1 MTETVVRFQID
12 RNAVLKSIST
22 EEYEAMEMAQDG
34 DAKIYR
40 LRPVLARFMV
50 GEDGNLLEHGRAMRQ
65 LAKLPFEEFM
75 RDVFPA
81 FFKALQSAAVN
92 PTSGDSLQP
101 LSEANMQ
108 ASPSLDG

>member
-12 RNAVLKSIST
+12 RNSVFKSIST
-22 EEYEAMEMAQDG
+22 EEYEAMERAQDG

-50 GEDGNLLEHGRAMRQ
+50 GEDGNILEHTRAMQ
-65 LAKLPFEEFM
+65 TLAKLPFEEFM

-81 FFKALQSAAVN
+81 FFKTLQETAVPN
-92 PTSGDSLQP
+92 QSGGSSQP
-101 LSEANMQ
+101 PSEASTQ